1 MLSVSYGSADETLS
15 HPIIAPC
22 GLTTPLRSRRI
33 QDNRHIW
40 DPSYTIFSMIW
51 SSCSSSSCISF
62 AQLSSSSSSSEP
74 ASETALEMVSGLV
87 LGMVWGTASGLASET
102 AWGTAWDLESGLALG
117 LALGKEWGR
126 AWVKGSDMGLATE

>member
-74 ASETALEMVSGLV
+74 A
-87 LGMVWGTASGLASET
+87 
-102 AWGTAWDLESGLALG
+102 WGTAWDLASDPAWGKALVQESGSALG
-117 LALGKEWGR
+117 LALGKEW
-126 AWVKGSDMGLATE
+126 

>member
-1 MLSVSYGSADETLS
+1 MIV
-15 HPIIAPC
+15 PC

-40 DPSYTIFSMIW
+40 DLSYTIFSMIW
-51 SSCSSSSCISF
+51 SSCSSSSCIF
-62 AQLSSSSSSSEP
+62 FGQLSSSSSSSGL

-87 LGMVWGTASGLASET
+87 LGMVWGSAS
-102 AWGTAWDLESGLALG
+102 G

-126 AWVKGSDMGLATE
+126 AWDKGSDTGLATE